1 MSSND
6 LKSLFNLRTARTY
19 IYGFVPL
26 LILTFLVPIILLR
39 GHPIRLVP
47 SDDIVDSATVERHKE
62 LLLATETLVAGSSK
76 YGECRTGNH
85 FSDFILMQQIF
96 GYYFFVNQIWGR
108 SFNTVYDK
116 FIPLDKKHLEPR
128 YCSLYRLLSSSI
140 KYRNS
145 VLTIVTSK
153 DGRHF
158 FVPIIN
164 YPKTIYYLLDPKTM
178 HIIKDSKNR
187 EVFYFLHDTMFI
199 DMLDKKKLESFDEFV
214 EYDDYIHFR
223 DVKNGHTQREL
234 KYLVRHF
241 SLRKFFEY
249 LDSKADS
256 ANKVILYG
264 Y

>member
-1 MSSND
+1 
-6 LKSLFNLRTARTY
+6 
-19 IYGFVPL
+19 
-26 LILTFLVPIILLR
+26 
-39 GHPIRLVP
+39 
-47 SDDIVDSATVERHKE
+47 
-62 LLLATETLVAGSSK
+62 
-76 YGECRTGNH
+76 
-85 FSDFILMQQIF
+85 
-96 GYYFFVNQIWGR
+96 
-108 SFNTVYDK
+108 
-116 FIPLDKKHLEPR
+116 
-128 YCSLYRLLSSSI
+128 
-140 KYRNS
+140 
-145 VLTIVTSK
+145 LTIVTSK

-187 EVFYFLHDTMFI
+187 EVFYFLYETMFT
-199 DMLDKKKLESFDEFV
+199 FV
-214 EYDDYIHFR
+214 DYDDYIHFR

-249 LDSKADS
+249 LDSKGDS